1 MPVFKLIRNVA
12 IAHDRA
18 RDKLREECDICTEI
32 HGVLLNGCVVAVNID
47 NIAHCLEG
55 IERNAYGQRYY
66 RRCIAAHERKNG
78 FQRVNN
84 KACVFEYAQQRKV
97 QHNGSNEYSLA
108 AFFVVSIFS
117 DKQTGKPVERYG
129 EYHQKHK
136 TRFAPAV
143 ENKAENTEDY
153 VSINAIRHC
162 IIQCQSYNKIDEDE
176 QQT

>member
-1 MPVFKLIRNVA
+1 MNGKGVEADADRQRQIRLGERRA
-12 IAHDRA
+12 EQGIDRA
-18 RDKLREECDICTEI
+18 DQEVT
-32 HGVLLNGCVVAVNID
+32 
-47 NIAHCLEG
+47 
-55 IERNAYGQRYY
+55 
-66 RRCIAAHERKNG
+66 
-78 FQRVNN
+78 
-84 KACVFEYAQQRKV
+84 VFEYAQQRKV